1 MGVKDDPVKRALK
14 KSASPGPAP
23 LLESRPAV
31 VGTGDARTMVDR
43 RPDRAEREGL
53 CMKSRVSLFLL
64 ILTFGQIGTAGFH
77 LHSQPA
83 TPASQTTRLESVLP
97 ADAVGIVFVED
108 LAALRNGF
116 LQNRFYRLVRSTSP
130 ESPLSRSIQEAVE
143 AIQPVP
149 GRLAFVFFDRPGSAM
164 ALPAA
169 ALIAEIGDPSLL
181 DKAMRR
187 FEERQAAFTPT
198 TVERKAAKIIT
209 VDRLLVGEKLS
220 LARTEKF
227 LLLGHASAVERIID
241 GIGVK
246 PSFADTPLYRGAIEK
261 SPPVPLRGF
270 VNLEKLTN
278 SLITMLAANP
288 GRGGVSLLVPALQ
301 FAGIS
306 ALKAATFSTDFSDKA
321 VTDEFHVIAE
331 SQRKNLITALLDI
344 PAIPFAA
351 FSSIPEDAVLS
362 MTVGTNLNQL
372 YDALLTTLGPLI
384 RMQLGGQ
391 TTEDAIAKLEAD
403 LGFRIRAE
411 LIASLGNEFAL
422 AYIPRAPVARA
433 DLERVILLTVTDART
448 LSTIAEK
455 IYQRMKNQGGVTAS
469 PVTYKSVTIYP
480 FDPTLSVAVLKD
492 ITVIASTEAAKRII
506 DAREAGRTLGR
517 SPALTTRLPS
527 PGTAGLALYV
537 GPGIFRMPAI
547 GELLGA
553 LPSTDP
559 LIRALEAEWNPPVF
573 GLGKKEPTGV
583 ELKLTSPWGVLGTL
597 DLLVA
602 RYTSRQGSQPT
613 AAASSV
619 IPSYLRLLGEMSAL
633 VTPASGQ
640 RHD

>member
-1 MGVKDDPVKRALK
+1 M
-14 KSASPGPAP
+14 S
-23 LLESRPAV
+23 SR
-31 VGTGDARTMVDR
+31 
-43 RPDRAEREGL
+43 L
-53 CMKSRVSLFLL
+53 SLFVL

-77 LHSQPA
+77 PHPQPA
-83 TPASQTTRLESVLP
+83 TTAAQTTQLESVLP
-97 ADAVGIVFVED
+97 ADALGIVLVED
-108 LAALRNGF
+108 LAALRNG
-116 LQNRFYRLVRSTSP
+116 LSQNRFYRLVRSTSP
-130 ESPLSRSIQEAVE
+130 ESSLSRSIQDAVE
-143 AIQPVP
+143 AIHPVP
-149 GRLAFVFFDRPGSAM
+149 GRLAFVFFDRSGSAM

-169 ALIAEIGDPSLL
+169 ALVAEIGDPRLL
-181 DKAMRR
+181 DEAVRR
-187 FEERQAAFTPT
+187 FEERHAAFTPT

-209 VDRLLVGEKLS
+209 VDRLFVGEKLS
-220 LARTEKF
+220 LARKEKF
-227 LLLGHASAVERIID
+227 LLLGHASAVERVID

-246 PSFADTPLYRGAIEK
+246 PSFADTPLYRGTVEK
-261 SPPVPLRGF
+261 SSPVPLRGF
-270 VNLEKLTN
+270 VNLEKLST
-278 SLITMLAANP
+278 SLITMMAANP

-306 ALKAATFSTDFSDKA
+306 ALKAATFSTDFADKA
-321 VTDEFHVIAE
+321 VTDEFHLIVE
-331 SQRKNLITALLDI
+331 SQRKNLVTALLDI

-351 FSSIPEDAVLS
+351 LSSIPEDAVLS
-362 MTVGTNLNQL
+362 LTVGANLNQL

-391 TTEDAIAKLEAD
+391 TAEDAIAKLEAD

-422 AYIPRAPVARA
+422 AYIPQAQAASA

-455 IYQRMKNQGGVTAS
+455 IYQRMKNQGGLTAS

-480 FDPTLSVAVLKD
+480 LDPTLSVAILKD
-492 ITVIASTEAAKRII
+492 IAVIASTEATKRVI
-506 DAREAGRTLGR
+506 DAREAARTLGR
-517 SPALTTRLPS
+517 SAALTTHLPS
-527 PGTAGLALYV
+527 PGRAGLALFMS
-537 GPGIFRMPAI
+537 PAIFRMPAVR
-547 GELLGA
+547 ELLGA

-573 GLGKKEPTGV
+573 GLGKKEATGV

-597 DLLVA
+597 DLLAA
-602 RYTSRQGSQPT
+602 RHTSRSQSTT
-613 AAASSV
+613 AVSSV

-633 VTPASGQ
+633 VTPRSGP